1 MTKLNKKPKQEFEII
16 FFTDVKK
23 WNNWLSKNHNKVEGI
38 WLRFFKKDS
47 GVKTITYNLA
57 LEEALCFGWIDG
69 QVKKYDDKSWI
80 QKFTPRRSKSMWSKR
95 NVERAEQLINLKRMQ
110 PAGIMEINKAKD
122 DGRWKSAYDSPSKM
136 TIPDDFQKQLS
147 ENKKASKFFETLNR
161 INKYSIAWRLQ
172 TATKPEIRQK
182 RMSQILEMLSKN
194 EKFH

>member
-1 MTKLNKKPKQEFEII
+1 MTELSKKPKQEYEVIS
-16 FFTDVKK
+16 FTDVKK
-23 WNNWLSKNHNKVEGI
+23 WNNWLSKNHHKTDGI

-47 GVKTITYNLA
+47 GVKTITYIMA

-80 QKFTPRRSKSMWSKR
+80 QKFTPRRAKSMWSKR
-95 NVERAEQLINLKRMQ
+95 NVERAEQLISLKRMK
-110 PAGIMEINKAKD
+110 PAGIMEINKAKE
-122 DGRWKSAYDSPSKM
+122 DGRWGSAYDSPSM
-136 TIPDDFQKQLS
+136 MNIPDDFLKKLS

-161 INKYSIAWRLQ
+161 INKYTIAWRLQ